1 MAIRIDTD
9 LQAVYV
15 YEPDGHTVPALNTA
29 LSAGG
34 RLRIEATEGLDS
46 LVCGFFGDLAATNY
60 WGLFASASGTN
71 VQLRGRQGGTTTTS
85 GNYAL
90 PPGEYNLSIE
100 HDAGTLRA
108 RLDGVV
114 ILSLAYA
121 PDAGT
126 PGDRSFQIGG
136 YGEVSGFIDCT
147 IARWRMWS
155 GVLTEAEWR
164 REFRSTVPA
173 RTRGLLHDWPME
185 AGSGRFNDT
194 VGSEPD
200 LIDNP
205 LVPCGDGSEIYL
217 RATPLGTPQFFSL
230 GETATPG
237 ALSVTVPRWA
247 DRVVVHVAWSSNS
260 VATFNV
266 ASISGNFCGTF
277 VATEN
282 EDNLTTS
289 VGVAVFHAEVQI
301 TGTGRSLTIAL
312 DAGSSLAGANCW
324 VSFMQD
330 VDRSSP
336 VSAMDTG
343 HAGTGGTVPGTTSVS
358 VVAPA
363 MVVALD
369 ARLSTTSGGYATNES
384 GWTSIGTN
392 ETTGAIGYWLCSRL
406 RQYAADS
413 GPVSA
418 TTQDTFASAIVSIAF
433 QSAAMATAAPTAPL
447 PLESNVVESGNNTA
461 STSWAVSHPAAVAGD
476 MLLFHLAW
484 DDSTTVSTVTA
495 PSGPNGETATVIAG
509 PVASNSTEIR
519 IEAWRYIATGSW
531 SASTRTFTPAASE
544 QWTAAV
550 LKIPAGEFDASTPIG
565 AASTAASAG
574 VAETAVLS
582 PAYSLGSTDGG
593 GRLISFLAA
602 DDDPFTGFAAHW
614 STHSNVDRG
623 AVAGLLASR
632 DFETTN
638 SESAAAGTWNIAG
651 DSWASLAYVVRK
663 AADAGVTGTL
673 AVTESGSDTIAS
685 SGTVLVEGALTATE
699 TGSDTAA
706 LAGTVLVE
714 GDLAATESGS
724 DTAVIQG
731 GAVATGDLD
740 ATETGSD
747 TASLAG
753 TVLVEGALSVSEVGS
768 DTAAISG
775 AVLVQGTLSVTEA
788 GSDTA
793 AISGLVLVQ
802 GALTVTESGSDTFA
816 ASGSLS
822 GGINGSLNASE
833 SGSDTFASTGDVV
846 VTGSLAAAESGSDTA
861 ALSGVVVVQGSLV
874 VTETGSDTFNAEGS
888 ASIRTGTMDAVE
900 SGSDTAE
907 ILGDGISPATGSP
920 HGFVITD
927 TAPKLWW
934 KRKPKALDEEEAEQ
948 KVSQVVR
955 VVERIAL
962 RQVEAQQPAPAKE
975 LKREVREAIGP
986 LVAEMP
992 GFDWM
997 TLYRTILIELGRRQ
1011 QEQQAAEL
1019 AQIEIARIQA
1029 MSRDEDDVLILLMS
1043 L

>member
-9 LQAVYV
+9 LQAVYI

-46 LVCGFFGDLAATNY
+46 LVCGFFGDLTATNY
-60 WGLFASASGTN
+60 WGLFANASGTN
-71 VQLRGRQGGTTTTS
+71 VQLRGRQSGTTTTS

-114 ILSLAYA
+114 ILSMAYA
-121 PDAGT
+121 PAAGT
-126 PGDRSFQIGG
+126 AGDRSFQIGG
-136 YGEVSGFIDCT
+136 YGEITGFIDCT

-173 RTRGLLHDWPME
+173 RTLGLLHDWPME

-205 LVPCGDGSEIYL
+205 LVPCGDGSEIFL
-217 RATPLGTPQFFSL
+217 RATTVGAPQFFSL

-237 ALSVTVPRWA
+237 ALTLDVPRWA

-289 VGVAVFHAEVQI
+289 VGVAVFHAEVQV

-343 HAGTGGTVPGTTSVS
+343 HAGTGGTVPGTTSVAI
-358 VVAPA
+358 VAPA
-363 MVVALD
+363 KVVALD
-369 ARLSTTSGGYATNES
+369 ARLSTTSGGYASNES

-418 TTQDTFASAIVSIAF
+418 TTQDTFASAVVSIAF
-433 QSAAMATAAPTAPL
+433 QSAAMATVAPTAPL
-447 PLESNVVESGNNTA
+447 PIESNVVESGNNTA
-461 STSWAVSHPAAVAGD
+461 STSWAVSHPAAAAGD

-495 PSGPNGETATVIAG
+495 PNGPNGETATAIAG

-531 SASTRTFTPAASE
+531 SAGTRTFTPAASE

-574 VAETAVLS
+574 TAETAVLS

-623 AVAGLLASR
+623 VVAGLLASR
-632 DFETTN
+632 DFETAN

-663 AADAGVTGTL
+663 AASGATDLVTAGASHGHTAENVVLTTSTTLSIDSATHAHSAGALTLSTGTSLVVDNASHAHSADALTLSTGISLTTADATHAHTAQALTLTTDSTLAIASATHGHAADTVGLTTDSTL
-673 AVTESGSDTIAS
+673 AVAGATHAHTAENLTLNTALVIDLVIAS
-685 SGTVLVEGALTATE
+685 ATHAHSAQSLTLATASTTLAIDSATHGHTAGSVALTLDTTLAISNGTHAHAADSLTLSTTGGVTLSVANATHAHVADGVALTSASTLTVQDAQHAHTAE
-699 TGSDTAA
+699 NVVLSQTTALVIANAAHAHTAGNLDLSVIPTLVVADAVHAHSAGSP
-706 LAGTVLVE
+706 
-714 GDLAATESGS
+714 
-724 DTAVIQG
+724 
-731 GAVATGDLD
+731 
-740 ATETGSD
+740 
-747 TASLAG
+747 
-753 TVLVEGALSVSEVGS
+753 ALSVDAWLQVADAWHAHLAENVQ
-768 DTAAISG
+768 
-775 AVLVQGTLSVTEA
+775 LV
-788 GSDTA
+788 DP
-793 AISGLVLVQ
+793 
-802 GALTVTESGSDTFA
+802 
-816 ASGSLS
+816 
-822 GGINGSLNASE
+822 
-833 SGSDTFASTGDVV
+833 
-846 VTGSLAAAESGSDTA
+846 
-861 ALSGVVVVQGSLV
+861 
-874 VTETGSDTFNAEGS
+874 
-888 ASIRTGTMDAVE
+888 SIVI
-900 SGSDTAE
+900 E
-907 ILGDGISPATGSP
+907 IDPLFMA
-920 HGFVITD
+920 
-927 TAPKLWW
+927 K
-934 KRKPKALDEEEAEQ
+934 
-948 KVSQVVR
+948 
-955 VVERIAL
+955 
-962 RQVEAQQPAPAKE
+962 PAPRNWVA
-975 LKREVREAIGP
+975 RNSPRNWEA
-986 LVAEMP
+986 
-992 GFDWM
+992 
-997 TLYRTILIELGRRQ
+997 R
-1011 QEQQAAEL
+1011 
-1019 AQIEIARIQA
+1019 
-1029 MSRDEDDVLILLMS
+1029 
-1043 L
+1043 

>member
-60 WGLFASASGTN
+60 WGLFANASGTN

-100 HDAGTLRA
+100 HEAGTLRA

-114 ILSLAYA
+114 ILSMAYA
-121 PDAGT
+121 PAAGT
-126 PGDRSFQIGG
+126 AGDRSFQIGG

-173 RTRGLLHDWPME
+173 CTRGLLHDWPME

-194 VGSEPD
+194 VAGEPD

-217 RATPLGTPQFFSL
+217 RATPLGTPQFFDL
-230 GETATPG
+230 GQTATPG
-237 ALSVTVPRWA
+237 PLSVTVPRWA

-324 VSFMQD
+324 ISFMQD

-413 GPVSA
+413 GPVSG

-433 QSAAMATAAPTAPL
+433 QSAAMATVAPTAPL
-447 PLESNVVESGNNTA
+447 PIEANVVESGNNTA
-461 STSWAVSHPAAVAGD
+461 STSWAVACPALASGD
-476 MLLFHLAW
+476 MLLVHLGW
-484 DDSTTVSTVTA
+484 DDSTDVTSVTPPA
-495 PSGPNGETATVIAG
+495 GPNGETATLVAG
-509 PVASNSTEIR
+509 PIASNGTEAR
-519 IEAWRYIATGSW
+519 AAAWRYVATGTW
-531 SASTRTFTPAASE
+531 SAANRNFTPSASE

-550 LKIPAGEFDASTPIG
+550 LKIPAGEFDASTPTG
-565 AASTAASAG
+565 AAATRASAG
-574 VAETAVLS
+574 TAETAVLS
-582 PAYSLGSTDGG
+582 PAFSVGSTDGG
-593 GRLISFLAA
+593 GRLVTWMVA

-663 AADAGVTGTL
+663 P
-673 AVTESGSDTIAS
+673 S
-685 SGTVLVEGALTATE
+685 SGTSPTLMTSLSMAVQ
-699 TGSDTAA
+699 
-706 LAGTVLVE
+706 LARS
-714 GDLAATESGS
+714 AS
-724 DTAVIQG
+724 
-731 GAVATGDLD
+731 
-740 ATETGSD
+740 
-747 TASLAG
+747 ASLATAVQAPQQATTSVALAVAAARTATASVAAAIQQAQAATALVQVAIQAPQSAG
-753 TVLVEGALSVSEVGS
+753 TSVATAVQAARTAAADLALAVQQAKSAGVGVDLQVQAPSQVSTAVSLQVQAGASASASVQVAVQALAQASTALSIALSQAKTAGTSLSAGVQLVRSAATSADLAIQAARTAGVGVSMQVQEGNTRALALQAAVQFAASASTSLSVAVARLQTAGVGLA
-768 DTAAISG
+768 AAISLQNTLG
-775 AVLVQGTLSVTEA
+775 VAVDVAVRA
-788 GSDTA
+788 A
-793 AISGLVLVQ
+793 AIAGVGL
-802 GALTVTESGSDTFA
+802 
-816 ASGSLS
+816 SLY
-822 GGINGSLNASE
+822 I
-833 SGSDTFASTGDVV
+833 
-846 VTGSLAAAESGSDTA
+846 
-861 ALSGVVVVQGSLV
+861 
-874 VTETGSDTFNAEGS
+874 ET
-888 ASIRTGTMDAVE
+888 
-900 SGSDTAE
+900 
-907 ILGDGISPATGSP
+907 
-920 HGFVITD
+920 
-927 TAPKLWW
+927 
-934 KRKPKALDEEEAEQ
+934 
-948 KVSQVVR
+948 
-955 VVERIAL
+955 
-962 RQVEAQQPAPAKE
+962 
-975 LKREVREAIGP
+975 
-986 LVAEMP
+986 
-992 GFDWM
+992 
-997 TLYRTILIELGRRQ
+997 
-1011 QEQQAAEL
+1011 
-1019 AQIEIARIQA
+1019 
-1029 MSRDEDDVLILLMS
+1029 DDVPETYPLAGITQGWPLAGQQQTYPLG
-1043 L
+1043 

>member
-9 LQAVYV
+9 LQAVYIH
-15 YEPDGHTVPALNTA
+15 EPLGHEVPALNTA
-29 LSAGG
+29 WSVA
-34 RLRIEATEGLDS
+34 
-46 LVCGFFGDLAATNY
+46 
-60 WGLFASASGTN
+60 GLFRLESDVNLNTLIVA
-71 VQLRGRQGGTTTTS
+71 LYGTTAAANWVGLYMNSDGITCQLEGYNGGSPTVS
-85 GNYAL
+85 GSYTL
-90 PPGEYNLSIE
+90 EVGREYRLAIDYNG
-100 HDAGTLRA
+100 AGTVRML
-108 RLDGVV
+108 LDGVV
-114 ILSLAYA
+114 VLSMSFT
-121 PDAGT
+121 PNPGT
-126 PGDRSFQIGG
+126 PGERSLQWGG
-136 YGEVSGFIDCT
+136 YGEVTGFTDCT
-147 IARWRMWS
+147 IARWRMWTA
-155 GVLTEAEWR
+155 VLTEAEYR
-164 REFRSTVPA
+164 REFRSTVPN
-173 RTRGLLHDWPME
+173 RTRNLIHDWPME

-194 VGSEPD
+194 LSGEPD
-200 LIDNP
+200 LMDNP

-237 ALSVTVPRWA
+237 ALTLDVPRWA

-312 DAGSSLAGANCW
+312 DAGSPLAGANCW

-369 ARLSTTSGGYATNES
+369 ARLSETTGGYATTES

-392 ETTGAIGYWLCSRL
+392 ETTGTYAYFLCSRL

-433 QSAAMATAAPTAPL
+433 QSAAMATVAPTAPL
-447 PLESNVVESGNNTA
+447 PIESNVVESGNNTA

-484 DDSTTVSTVTA
+484 DDSTTVSSVTA
-495 PSGPNGETATVIAG
+495 PSGPNGETATSIAG

-519 IEAWRYIATGSW
+519 IQAWRYIATGSW

-574 VAETAVLS
+574 AAETAVLS

-663 AADAGVTGTL
+663 AATGATDLATANASHGHTAENVVLTTSTTLAIDSATHAHSAGALTLSTGTSLVVADASHAHAADSLTLSTGISLVTADSAHAHTAQSLTLTTDSTL
-673 AVTESGSDTIAS
+673 AVANASHAHAAGAAVLTTDSTLEVASATHGHTAENLTLDT
-685 SGTVLVEGALTATE
+685 
-699 TGSDTAA
+699 
-706 LAGTVLVE
+706 
-714 GDLAATESGS
+714 
-724 DTAVIQG
+724 
-731 GAVATGDLD
+731 
-740 ATETGSD
+740 
-747 TASLAG
+747 
-753 TVLVEGALSVSEVGS
+753 ALSVDLVISSASHAHSAQSLTLATASTTLAVDGATHGHTAGALALTL
-768 DTAAISG
+768 DTTLATANAVHAHAADN
-775 AVLVQGTLSVTEA
+775 VTLSTTGGTFLTVADAVHAHTA
-788 GSDTA
+788 GNA
-793 AISGLVLVQ
+793 ALTTDSTLAIQGATHAHSAETVGLSQAV
-802 GALTVTESGSDTFA
+802 ALTVANASHAHAATNVALSVAPGLLIADATHAHIAGSPVLSIEAWLATADAWHAQLADTVTLSGSAFYSRA
-816 ASGSLS
+816 PSGS
-822 GGINGSLNASE
+822 GYQRTTQVN
-833 SGSDTFASTGDVV
+833 TYRPSTG
-846 VTGSLAAAESGSDTA
+846 TQTA
-861 ALSGVVVVQGSLV
+861 RP
-874 VTETGSDTFNAEGS
+874 T
-888 ASIRTGTMDAVE
+888 R
-900 SGSDTAE
+900 
-907 ILGDGISPATGSP
+907 
-920 HGFVITD
+920 
-927 TAPKLWW
+927 
-934 KRKPKALDEEEAEQ
+934 
-948 KVSQVVR
+948 
-955 VVERIAL
+955 
-962 RQVEAQQPAPAKE
+962 
-975 LKREVREAIGP
+975 
-986 LVAEMP
+986 
-992 GFDWM
+992 
-997 TLYRTILIELGRRQ
+997 
-1011 QEQQAAEL
+1011 
-1019 AQIEIARIQA
+1019 
-1029 MSRDEDDVLILLMS
+1029 
-1043 L
+1043 